1 MPSTYSN
8 LKIQLMTQGENNNQ
22 WGNITNSNLGT
33 AMEQAIVG
41 MATVS
46 TGFTSN
52 VATLTLTNTNALQD
66 ARAVCLNVT
75 ATLTGAGT
83 LNVPAIQKPYLIFNN
98 TSGGFA
104 LTVKV
109 SGLTGISIPNGK
121 KAFVYNNGTD
131 VGEAINYFSTLSLGT
146 ALGIANG
153 GTGQTTQT
161 AAFDALSPTTT
172 KGDLIANN
180 GSDNIRVAVG
190 SDNQV
195 LVADS
200 TQASGVKW
208 AVGPFTSSTITDA
221 ATITPS
227 ITVSQYSITALA
239 QPATF
244 ANPAAGSNGQRLII
258 RIKDNGTA
266 RALTWDT
273 SYRAVGSILPT
284 STVANKVTYVG
295 MVYNTQDSY
304 WDVVAAVTQS

>member
-1 MPSTYSN
+1 
-8 LKIQLMTQGENNNQ
+8 
-22 WGNITNSNLGT
+22 
-33 AMEQAIVG
+33 V
-41 MATVS
+41 
-46 TGFTSN
+46 
-52 VATLTLTNTNALQD
+52 
-66 ARAVCLNVT
+66 LNVT
-75 ATLTGAGT
+75 ATLSGAGT
-83 LNVPAIQKPYLIFNN
+83 LNVPAIQKPYLVFNN
-98 TSGGFA
+98 TAGGFA

-109 SGLTGISIPNGK
+109 SGQTGISVPNGK
-121 KAFVYNNGTD
+121 KTFVYNNGTD
-131 VGEAINYFSTLSLGT
+131 VGEAINYLSTLSLGT
-146 ALGIANG
+146 ALGIASG

-180 GSDNIRVAVG
+180 GSDNIRIAVG

-208 AVGPFTSSTITDA
+208 AASPFTSSAITDA